1 MHLTRNEV
9 ELLCG
14 AVCPGAAQSKCAFKQ
29 GEVIGFI
36 DTSAGHDGSK
46 GIAFSADE
54 MTIKTNG
61 SVRRILYSDISS
73 VVIVESYESSFAD
86 ELVISVQRSEI
97 RISDYSLDKSELKK
111 LIDGLCESGVSAGEK
126 AASLQDEEQLP
137 EAVSERSAEEKQ
149 KETSE
154 STEIV
159 PNEINNG
166 VFEVGSE
173 NDFQYA
179 FTDWANEQ
187 VFSGVIPEEELPK
200 ETDGGV
206 FTLARENASL
216 DFSENHVFSEVI
228 SEDITREYKAQT
240 REIYPSKNDEEV
252 FDKASESGLSD
263 ESADSFQEEFHNIQ
277 EFPGVIPEEAPEWED
292 TPASVYEED
301 TAVRTVTKAE
311 TNQEE
316 ATVLETANN
325 GGNTAKTDDD
335 FDEQAELERISSMSH
350 EQTMSY
356 LADAFAEINGAKD
369 EDSKKSSNKAPIEN
383 AAEQAIQVVET
394 GTSEIKNTEAKN
406 PLKEASREEL
416 TIEPAWGDI
425 YIKASRS
432 LRELCEQGK
441 LSMDAIREELR
452 VRLLPSAKAFAEI
465 TADESRIPKVLMPRI
480 TELRSAAK
488 NFDEYFSYGDD
499 IGTRAMFFMLFQM
512 LSYADRIVENHEAK
526 ERLNDFFRRFGSAG
540 IILSMLDMRV

>member
-1 MHLTRNEV
+1 MTRNEV

-14 AVCPGAAQSKCAFKQ
+14 AVCPGAVQSKCAFKQ

-36 DTSAGHDGSK
+36 DTSARHDGSK

-54 MTIKTNG
+54 MTVRTNG
-61 SVRRILYSDISS
+61 SVRRVLYKDISS

-86 ELVISVQRSEI
+86 ELVISAQRSEI

-111 LIDGLCESGVSAGEK
+111 LIDGLRESGVSAGEK
-126 AASLQDEEQLP
+126 Q
-137 EAVSERSAEEKQ
+137 EK
-149 KETSE
+149 TSE
-154 STEIV
+154 STESV
-159 PNEINNG
+159 PNEISNG
-166 VFEVGSE
+166 VFEVGTE
-173 NDFQYA
+173 NDFQDA
-179 FTDWANEQ
+179 FTGWDNEQ
-187 VFSGVIPEEELPK
+187 VFSGVIPEEEPSV
-200 ETDGGV
+200 EADGSV
-206 FTLARENASL
+206 FTLSREDDRI
-216 DFSENHVFSEVI
+216 DFPQNSVIFSEVI
-228 SEDITREYKAQT
+228 SEYITRKDKAQT
-240 REIYPSKNDEEV
+240 REIYPPKNDEEIS
-252 FDKASESGLSD
+252 DKASESDFSG
-263 ESADSFQEEFHNIQ
+263 ESADSLQEEFQNIQ

-316 ATVLETANN
+316 ATVLEAANS
-325 GGNTAKTDDD
+325 GENTAKTDDD
-335 FDEQAELERISSMSH
+335 FDEQAELERISSMSR

-369 EDSKKSSNKAPIEN
+369 ESSESSSNKIPIEN
-383 AAEQAIQVVET
+383 AAVQARQVVET
-394 GTSEIKNTEAKN
+394 GTAEIKNTESKN
-406 PLKEASREEL
+406 PLKETDREEL

-512 LSYADRIVENHEAK
+512 LSYADRIVENPEAK